1 MRKFFRI
8 IFFETKWKKSWVGIL
23 FLNDFSLQIFLQKNL
38 IGIFFEKNLN
48 YFNDKFSF
56 SKINLFLG
64 KKQSFLK
71 KIFMKLFWKS
81 FENKFF

>member
-81 FENKFF
+81 FEKKFF

>member
-1 MRKFFRI
+1 VRKFFRI

-81 FENKFF
+81 FEKKFF

>member
-1 MRKFFRI
+1 MRKIFRI

-71 KIFMKLFWKS
+71 KIFMKLFWEF

>member
-1 MRKFFRI
+1 VEK
-8 IFFETKWKKSWVGIL
+8 IL
-23 FLNDFSLQIFLQKNL
+23 GRNSFLNDFSLQIFLQKNL